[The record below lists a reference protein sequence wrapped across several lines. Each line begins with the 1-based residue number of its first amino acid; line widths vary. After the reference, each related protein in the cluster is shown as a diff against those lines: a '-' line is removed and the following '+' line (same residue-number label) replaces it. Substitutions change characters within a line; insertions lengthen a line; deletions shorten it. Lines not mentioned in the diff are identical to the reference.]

1 MSTSNN
7 NIGFFNRN
15 TSRSFN
21 QSLSTVL
28 VSLSSQSCSEVIIIN
43 KTGQSVYI
51 YDNGYTADSN
61 RLLLD
66 SDDSMVIRGVT
77 NSDQI
82 SAKTVSSS
90 GTLYYRTQQFSLVV
104 Q

>member
-28 VSLSSQSCSEVIIIN
+28 VSLSSQPCSEVIIIN
-43 KTGQSVYI
+43 KTSKHV
-51 YDNGYTADSN
+51 
-61 RLLLD
+61 
-66 SDDSMVIRGVT
+66 SMH
-77 NSDQI
+77 
-82 SAKTVSSS
+82 SAIVH
-90 GTLYYRTQQFSLVV
+90 Q
-104 Q
+104 